1 MKFKHFGKEFRELL
15 GVRQEKL
22 RLTLMA
28 LPIPFIIALL
38 LFLLGVA
45 STLVIAAITLGII
58 AVLVPY
64 LALSFLEFQELAAAE
79 DAYPNFLRDMAEAVN
94 SGMTIPYAIHTAAQ
108 AKYGALSKYVN
119 KLNAWVSWSLPFPQ
133 AWQKFTESLRKS
145 ELISRVNGIIL
156 EAFVSGGD
164 VGTVL
169 SSLASDVTLLKR
181 IESEKKSMARQNI
194 IIMYVIYFI
203 FLGIIIGLFKILVPI
218 LYIQRLG
225 VFGGLA
231 LRPADIITT
240 DYFKNLFFLMTIVQ
254 SACIGLIAGQISE
267 ERLIAGF
274 KHVILMVGLGTAV
287 FFLAIFP
294 AGLAVTVEV
303 FPQNP
308 SIGQDVIVSG
318 SSFFEATPAAGAT
331 VEIITPSKEVL
342 VVFTDGLGEFL
353 TSMKSP
359 TQEGSYPIIVT
370 VTYKGETATMIR
382 TITVG
387 G

>member
-1 MKFKHFGKEFRELL
+1 MKLKLLGKEFRDLL

-22 RLTLMA
+22 RLTIMM

-38 LFLLGVA
+38 LFLFGAA
-45 STLVIAAITLGII
+45 STLVIAAIAIGVI
-58 AVLVPY
+58 AVLTPY

-79 DAYPNFLRDMAEAVN
+79 EAYPNFLRDMAEAVN

-108 AKYGALSKYVN
+108 AKYGVLSKYVG

-133 AWQKFTESLRKS
+133 AWQKFTESLKKS

-164 VGTVL
+164 VGVVL
-169 SSLASDVTLLKR
+169 SSLADDVNLLKR

-203 FLGIIIGLFKILVPI
+203 FLGIIVGLFKILVPI
-218 LYIQRLG
+218 LYIQRIG

-231 LRPADIITT
+231 LRPSDIITT
-240 DYFKNLFFLMTIVQ
+240 DYFKNLFFMMTIVQ
-254 SACIGLIAGQISE
+254 SACIGLMAGQISE

-274 KHVILMVGLGTAV
+274 KHLVLMVGLGTTI

-294 AGLAVTVEV
+294 AGLAVTAEV

-308 SIGQDVIVSG
+308 SIGQDIIVSG
-318 SSFFEATPAAGAT
+318 SAFFEATPAAGAT
-331 VEIITPSKEVL
+331 IEIVTPSKEIV
-342 VVFTDGLGEFL
+342 VVFTDNLGEFL
-353 TSMKSP
+353 TNIKSP
-359 TQEGSYPIIVT
+359 TQEGTYPIIAT
-370 VTYKGETATMIR
+370 VTYKGETTTIVR
-382 TITVG
+382 TVVVG